1 MLVHLSKKCMID
13 KTYQEGEDKMSYTP
27 QLLINN
33 KNNFPNEAALSTKV
47 NNEWETLTW
56 SDYYDF
62 VIKISKSLV
71 ACGLK
76 PGDKGSI

>member
-1 MLVHLSKKCMID
+1 
-13 KTYQEGEDKMSYTP
+13 MSYTP

-33 KNNFPNEAALSTKV
+33 KNDFPNESALSTKV
-47 NNEWETLTW
+47 NNDWQTLTW

-71 ACGLK
+71 ACGLNPETK
-76 PGDKGSI
+76 AQSIVIIEKNGLVVIVLCK

>member
-1 MLVHLSKKCMID
+1 
-13 KTYQEGEDKMSYTP
+13 MSYTP

-33 KNNFPNEAALSTKV
+33 KNDFPNESALSTKV
-47 NNEWETLTW
+47 NNEWQTLNW

-71 ACGLK
+71 AVA
-76 PGDKGSI
+76 